1 MAIEEAQDGS
11 SVPAA
16 GPTRRR
22 LMGAAAGLI
31 AAPFVQAFW
40 PATAFAAAPTLGLSK
55 PGFARFKLGAFE
67 LTMIADSDAF
77 IDGPF
82 PIIGANAS
90 QAEVEQ
96 LMRDNL
102 LPPATYQPGFTPMI
116 VNTGKE
122 VVIFDTGNGETGFI
136 KRPNGG
142 WLASQL
148 GAAGFTPEQVDVVVL
163 THGHLDHV
171 AGIMEGGK
179 PLFPNARYVISATE
193 YDFWA
198 PAGKH
203 SGQLEDLAAVF
214 RANVVPV
221 AEKTRFIKPGEDVVA
236 GIRSLDAPGHTP
248 GHLAFT
254 LESEGQKLL
263 FWGDCAHHQVA
274 SLARPDWHC
283 VFDIDKEQGAAT
295 RRRIYDMAASER
307 IPVAGYHMP
316 FPSLGYVER
325 RSDGGYRWLAHT
337 YQLNQP
343 K

>member
-1 MAIEEAQDGS
+1 MATEDMRGRTLGGS
-11 SVPAA
+11 AV
-16 GPTRRR
+16 TRRS
-22 LMGAAAGLI
+22 LLGGAAGL
-31 AAPFVQAFW
+31 AAVPLAQTLLPSHAL
-40 PATAFAAAPTLGLSK
+40 AAAPTLGASK
-55 PGFARFKLGAFE
+55 PSWARFKLGAFE

-82 PIIGANAS
+82 PIVGANSS
-90 QAEVEQ
+90 QADVEQ

-122 VVIFDTGNGETGFI
+122 VVIFDTGNGESGFI

-148 GAAGFTPEQVDVVVL
+148 GSAGFAPEQVDLVVL

-179 PLFPNARYVISATE
+179 PLFPNARYVISGTE

-198 PAGKH
+198 PEGKH
-203 SGQLEDLAAVF
+203 AGQLEQLAAVF

-221 AEKTRFIKPGEDVVA
+221 ADKTRFLKPGEDVVS

-248 GHLAFT
+248 GHLAFM
-254 LESEGQKLL
+254 LESEGQQML

-283 VFDIDKEQGAAT
+283 MFDIDKEQGAAT
-295 RRRIYDMAASER
+295 RKRIYDMAAAER

-325 RSDGGYRWLAHT
+325 RTEGGYRWLAHT
-337 YQLNQP
+337 YQLTR
-343 K
+343 